1 MNFLAHIYLSGS
13 SDEIIVGN
21 FIGDYVKGRKYNDYP
36 DKIKEGI
43 LLHRHIDHFTDKN
56 PIVRKTKGHFQENY
70 GKYAGVVVDILYDHF
85 LANNWRLYCNISL
98 DKFIGDIFE
107 TLESFFDVFPQKVKS
122 FFPSFVNNNWLGK
135 NITLNGI
142 EGVLRGMS
150 RRTSLPNETGNA
162 MKTITGN
169 YKEMEKEFNCYFPE
183 LIDFVET
190 THNISLNSNFN
201 NGRFLSIDI
210 TPVAS

>member
-1 MNFLAHIYLSGS
+1 
-13 SDEIIVGN
+13 
-21 FIGDYVKGRKYNDYP
+21 
-36 DKIKEGI
+36 
-43 LLHRHIDHFTDKN
+43 
-56 PIVRKTKGHFQENY
+56 
-70 GKYAGVVVDILYDHF
+70 
-85 LANNWRLYCNISL
+85 
-98 DKFIGDIFE
+98 
-107 TLESFFDVFPQKVKS
+107 
-122 FFPSFVNNNWLGK
+122 
-135 NITLNGI
+135 
-142 EGVLRGMS
+142 MS

-190 THNISLNSNFN
+190 THNISLNNNFN